1 MKLEYEDAKKMQ
13 QKSDS
18 EPDNGSNYS
27 VTKFDDEFE
36 NILTRIIE
44 QLTIKMEKSGKK
56 KKNIF
61 EKGVSEI
68 PISEDTW
75 HKYTQRKVS
84 NIKLQTFYEIC
95 QYTNVS
101 ADYLLCF
108 NDVTSKKASAT
119 QIQMDYGLTPE
130 ALDSLEEIHRRT
142 NIFTKFAL
150 GNNKEYMLEYDFMN
164 FWLTNFAPRFL
175 VSIFHYFS
183 ALDEFEDFERQH
195 FNNGKIR
202 KKFLSS
208 EEQRIVNEYEDLEN
222 KVDIEKYRLTQLV
235 YRTVESYRKYLKME
249 THTKQ

>member
-1 MKLEYEDAKKMQ
+1 MKLKYEEAKKLQ
-13 QKSDS
+13 QKLDS
-18 EPDNGSNYS
+18 EPDIGSDYG
-27 VTKFDDEFE
+27 VTKFDNEFE
-36 NILTRIIE
+36 NILTRIVE
-44 QLTIKMEKSGKK
+44 QLKIKMEKTGKK
-56 KKNIF
+56 KKDIF
-61 EKGVSEI
+61 EKGVTEI

-84 NIKLQTFYEIC
+84 NIQLQTFYEIC

-108 NDVTSKKASAT
+108 NDVTSKKASAK
-119 QIQMDYGLTPE
+119 QIQTDYGLTPE
-130 ALDSLEEIHRRT
+130 ALGSLEEIHRRT

-150 GNNKEYMLEYDFMN
+150 ANDKEYMLEYDFIN
-164 FWLTNFAPRFL
+164 FLLTNFAPRFL
-175 VSIFHYFS
+175 VSIFHYFT
-183 ALDEFEDFERQH
+183 ALDEFEDFERQY

-249 THTKQ
+249 THAKQ